1 MWLIQGGF
9 NLHICRSCYRIKPPT
24 PIKPPQPNPT
34 HGKSGRLPQPQYE
47 PKSVPEPVETTLNER
62 KWTLTGGIHP
72 SHTLTRLLLN
82 MEHTQRRYP
91 TRVAQHTGRK
101 IHGEI
106 VYIGH
111 SFLGQTV
118 LRSST
123 DFTQRFGWTI
133 LNQKQVIFGI
143 IRNHKNEWFR

>member
-34 HGKSGRLPQPQYE
+34 HGKSGRLPLPQYE

-72 SHTLTRLLLN
+72 SHTLMRLLLN
-82 MEHTQRRYP
+82 MEHPQRRYL
-91 TRVAQHTGRK
+91 TRVAQHTRRK

-106 VYIGH
+106 IY
-111 SFLGQTV
+111 T
-118 LRSST
+118 R
-123 DFTQRFGWTI
+123 TQFPWSDWF
-133 LNQKQVIFGI
+133 Q
-143 IRNHKNEWFR
+143 NHLESKISHLWYYQRPQNKMI